1 MNATINE
8 LILLAGGTFLTVLGI
23 GKIIEVRKL
32 YKTGT
37 RAIGTVVALEEIA
50 ERPSRGDTPMIMYY
64 PLIKYMASDN
74 QWMTV
79 RYDVGTNPAS
89 YREGDRVKIIY
100 DGADYKRVIIDN
112 SFSRLIG
119 FGIMILGICLIIGV
133 AVYYILNQYQP
144 T

>member
-1 MNATINE
+1 
-8 LILLAGGTFLTVLGI
+8 
-23 GKIIEVRKL
+23 
-32 YKTGT
+32 
-37 RAIGTVVALEEIA
+37 
-50 ERPSRGDTPMIMYY
+50 
-64 PLIKYMASDN
+64 MASDN

-133 AVYYILNQYQP
+133 AIYYILNQYQP